1 MKARNTLL
9 FRLFLIYEAVFAVA
23 IPIILL
29 ATWLSKGGLQVQGVF
44 YAFLVSLNRD
54 LSMRLGLLLFLLIVS
69 TSANAAVLSAVVEQ
83 TVDGQNF
90 SFDFAVDP
98 VPAVD
103 SAIFTI
109 HARGDYVQRPGG
121 NGSETLDWNID
132 GLLFGGPVGD
142 FTLDYDE
149 GSVPN
154 GVGGPFHFTY
164 VHGCCTDI
172 EFARSYEISDAL
184 LIDILAD
191 GQVNIFVDLA
201 DRVQLKGGNEEV
213 SFVGVSLRYNVV
225 PIPAPVWLFG
235 SALAGLGWFRRK
247 QTT

>member
-1 MKARNTLL
+1 
-9 FRLFLIYEAVFAVA
+9 
-23 IPIILL
+23 
-29 ATWLSKGGLQVQGVF
+29 
-44 YAFLVSLNRD
+44 
-54 LSMRLGLLLFLLIVS
+54 
-69 TSANAAVLSAVVEQ
+69 
-83 TVDGQNF
+83 
-90 SFDFAVDP
+90 
-98 VPAVD
+98 
-103 SAIFTI
+103 
-109 HARGDYVQRPGG
+109 
-121 NGSETLDWNID
+121 
-132 GLLFGGPVGD
+132 
-142 FTLDYDE
+142 
-149 GSVPN
+149 
-154 GVGGPFHFTY
+154 FTY